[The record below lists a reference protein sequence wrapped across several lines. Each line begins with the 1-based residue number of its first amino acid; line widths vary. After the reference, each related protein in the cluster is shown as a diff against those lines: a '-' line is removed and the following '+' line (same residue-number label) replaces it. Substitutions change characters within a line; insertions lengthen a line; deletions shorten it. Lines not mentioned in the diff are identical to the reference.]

1 MANGIH
7 NHNVA
12 ALHEEGDEGAGYR
25 PPPHNFEAEMA
36 LLGALLAN
44 NRAYEKVSE
53 FLRAEHFADPVH
65 GRIFGAASR
74 LIEAGQIADP
84 VTLKDFF
91 EQDGSLTEIG
101 GTQYL
106 AQLAGSVVTF
116 VNAADYGRTIYDRH
130 LRRKLIE
137 IAQDIAERAYDYD
150 IDENATHQ
158 IEHAEEGLFDLAT
171 SGEYGEGFQSFSQS
185 LTDAI
190 EIAEAAYKR
199 EGRVTGVSTSFTDL
213 DSLLG
218 GMHKAELLIIAG
230 RPSMGKTAIATNIAF
245 SAAKAL
251 RMEKGEDG
259 EMHQVDGAVVGFFS
273 LEMSSEELA
282 TRILAEEARVSSHK
296 IRRGEMSPE
305 EFQRLVKASQKL
317 ASAPFFIDD
326 TAALT
331 VSAMRTRARRLKRQ
345 HGLSLIVVDY
355 LQLLRPPGDS
365 RSENRVQEVASI
377 TRALKALSKELSV
390 PVLALSQ
397 LSRAVEQREDKR
409 PQLADLR
416 ESGTIEQDSDVVM
429 FVYREQY
436 YLQRQQ
442 PPEGT
447 EKHVE
452 WQDRMEQVHNIAEII
467 VAKQRNGPVGTA
479 KLYFRPEFTRF
490 ENLTQ
495 DDRRP
500 DAEF

>member
-7 NHNVA
+7 NHNIA
-12 ALHEEGDEGAGYR
+12 ALHEEGDEGTGYR

-53 FLRAEHFADPVH
+53 FLRPDHFADPAH
-65 GRIFGAASR
+65 GRIYSAAAR

-91 EQDGSLTEIG
+91 EQDGSLAEIG

-116 VNAADYGRTIYDRH
+116 INAGDYGRTIYDRH
-130 LRRKLIE
+130 LRRALID

-150 IDENATHQ
+150 IDEDAIRQ

-171 SGEYGEGFQSFSQS
+171 SGEYGEGFRTFSQA
-185 LTDAI
+185 LTDAV
-190 EIAEAAYKR
+190 EVAEAAYKR
-199 EGRVTGVSTSFTDL
+199 DGRVTGVSTSFTDI
-213 DSLLG
+213 DALLG
-218 GMHKAELLIIAG
+218 GMHKAELLVIAG

-245 SAAKAL
+245 NAAKAL

-273 LEMSSEELA
+273 LEMSAEELA
-282 TRILAEEARVSSHK
+282 TRILAEEARISSHK
-296 IRRGEMSPE
+296 IRRGEMSQA
-305 EFQRLVKASQKL
+305 EFTRLVEASQKL

-355 LQLLRPPGDS
+355 LQLLRPPGES
-365 RSENRVQEVASI
+365 QSENRVQEIAAI

-409 PQLADLR
+409 PMLSDLR

-429 FVYREQY
+429 FVFREEY

-447 EKHVE
+447 DKHIE
-452 WQDRMEQVHNIAEII
+452 WQERMEQVHNTAEII

-490 ENLTQ
+490 ESLTP
-495 DDRRP
+495 DDHLP
-500 DAEF
+500 DVEL